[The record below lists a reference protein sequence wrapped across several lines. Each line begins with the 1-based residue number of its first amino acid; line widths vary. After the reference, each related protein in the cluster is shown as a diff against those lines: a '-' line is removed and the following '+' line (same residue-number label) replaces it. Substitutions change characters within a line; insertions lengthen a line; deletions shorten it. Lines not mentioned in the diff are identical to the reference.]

1 MKSFN
6 QINQSSD
13 FRHMKKFI
21 CLAILLNATCL
32 FAQEKMVTHKIN
44 DEISY
49 VVPESFNLMSKG
61 DRIEKYVSSR
71 EPLAMHASVDGEIN
85 YGVNWN
91 PMQWMDGDEQM
102 IHDFYKASI
111 LSMFDQVEFIQNEIK
126 EINGKKFVVFEFISM
141 LRTENAFS
149 NKSSRN
155 YTYIQYT
162 SYNEQVLLFNFA
174 CKARLMN
181 QWQPVANDIMNSV
194 KVKEK

>member
-1 MKSFN
+1 
-6 QINQSSD
+6 
-13 FRHMKKFI
+13 MKKYLLA
-21 CLAILLNATCL
+21 CLAFLPLLMT
-32 FAQEKMVTHKIN
+32 AQTKMVTHKIN

-91 PMQWMDGDEQM
+91 PMQWMDGDEQV

>member
-1 MKSFN
+1 
-6 QINQSSD
+6 
-13 FRHMKKFI
+13 MKKI
-21 CLAILLNATCL
+21 ISLSILLNGTFL

-71 EPLAMHASVDGEIN
+71 EPLAMHASIDGEIN

-111 LSMFDQVEFIQNEIK
+111 LSMFDEVEFIQQGIK
-126 EINGKKFVVFEFISM
+126 EVNGKKFAVFEFIGVLKS
-141 LRTENAFS
+141 ENAFS
-149 NKSSRN
+149 NKSSKN

-162 SYNEQVLLFNFA
+162 SYNEQVLLFNFG

-181 QWQPVANDIMNSV
+181 RWQSVAKEIMQSV

>member
-1 MKSFN
+1 
-6 QINQSSD
+6 
-13 FRHMKKFI
+13 MKKFI
-21 CLAILLNATCL
+21 CLAILFNTTCL

-71 EPLAMHASVDGEIN
+71 EPLAMHSSVDGEIN

>member
-1 MKSFN
+1 
-6 QINQSSD
+6 
-13 FRHMKKFI
+13 MKKTI
-21 CLAILLNATCL
+21 CLVFLLVFATCL
-32 FAQEKMVTHKIN
+32 IAQEKMVTHKIN

-49 VVPESFNLMSKG
+49 VVPESFNLMSQG

-111 LSMFDQVEFIQNEIK
+111 LSMFDEVEFIQDEIK
-126 EINGKKFVVFEFISM
+126 EVNGKKFVVFEFVSI
-141 LRTENAFS
+141 LRSENAFS
-149 NKSSRN
+149 NRSSRN

-162 SYNEQVLLFNFA
+162 SYNDQVLLFNFA
-174 CKARLMN
+174 CKDQLMS
-181 QWQPVANDIMNSV
+181 QWQPIANEIMNSV